1 MSANHRHK
9 RDVLCRCWRASK
21 QEEIA
26 ISSAGGVFQS
36 GGTLMTMAG
45 SACVAAFQKH
55 DLLARGEKEKDAID
69 LMMLNEGNILERFRY
84 NLSRLH
90 P

>member
-1 MSANHRHK
+1 
-9 RDVLCRCWRASK
+9 
-21 QEEIA
+21 
-26 ISSAGGVFQS
+26 
-36 GGTLMTMAG
+36 MTMAG
-45 SACVAAFQKH
+45 SACVAALQKH
-55 DLLARGEKEKDAID
+55 DSLARGEKEKDAID